1 MGTSFQP
8 AHAGQ
13 ANSDVTY
20 SCSRPPPISD
30 LEDEMLDCTVC
41 PRENNSRLSCQ
52 LYVNEED
59 AEPLSVSIPERQL

>member
-20 SCSRPPPISD
+20 SCSRPVIANSSKTGTQWLPFFSKLNLMQQGKQVRSLGFGLSISRID
-30 LEDEMLDCTVC
+30 I
-41 PRENNSRLSCQ
+41 
-52 LYVNEED
+52 
-59 AEPLSVSIPERQL
+59 EP